1 MGCHICNLLGLLI
14 ALLCYWEYASSFRI
28 TYFSI
33 RLWKCYFRYRCQQFI
48 SKINGLFFIKW
59 DKFSFRIRTFCHIM
73 SNLHF
78 HLCLQFVNIIWLYM
92 IANFWSTTICPPPPI
107 LSHGFCR
114 SLLERCAHLDGRMHC
129 PKSICRV
136 RHYAKILAES
146 LGAV

>member
-14 ALLCYWEYASSFRI
+14 ALLCYWEYVSSFGI

-78 HLCLQFVNIIWLYM
+78 HLWILFFDFFQIRNWKKALKQNWNERKIKRICWKIELSKWYRGKLIINLKGQAKWLKLNR
-92 IANFWSTTICPPPPI
+92 ITN
-107 LSHGFCR
+107 
-114 SLLERCAHLDGRMHC
+114 
-129 PKSICRV
+129 
-136 RHYAKILAES
+136 
-146 LGAV
+146 